1 MSDLYLSIGALSTT
15 PYYLSGLGVNIYS
28 MDELCFYLVRDSYIL
43 DSDLVDIK
51 LCDYIETQMMLPTI
65 ADKLRDL
72 IERNAAV
79 GEMVTTILEH
89 TGYCDADEIKKIR
102 QILVDNAS
110 LSFARKRK
118 LRGDNLF
125 KAGKYARAI
134 EEYQY
139 VLTNMEKDEDV
150 ELQSAIYHNIAS
162 AYAQMFLFDKVA
174 EYYKLAYE
182 TDGNQESLVLYLA
195 AMRMRMRGDDF
206 DRMVVRCGYEDH
218 LILEAQRRLAI
229 AENAE
234 LESGYEEDM
243 MKMIELRAD
252 GHTLEA
258 RRLGDEILDK
268 WKQDYRRSVDA
279 GYV

>member
-15 PYYLSGLGVNIYS
+15 PYYLSGLGLNIYS

-51 LCDYIETQMMLPTI
+51 LCDYIENQMQLPSI
-65 ADKLRDL
+65 AEKLREL
-72 IERNAAV
+72 IEKNAAV

-89 TGYCDADEIKKIR
+89 TGYCDEDEIRKIR

-110 LSFARKRK
+110 LSFAHKRK
-118 LRGDNLF
+118 MRGDNLVM
-125 KAGKYARAI
+125 AGKYARAI

-139 VLTNMEKDEDV
+139 VLSNMEKDEDP

-182 TDGNQESLVLYLA
+182 TDGNQESLILYLA
-195 AMRMRMRGDDF
+195 AMRMRMKGDDF

-218 LILEAQRRLAI
+218 LILEAQQRLAV
-229 AENAE
+229 AENSE
-234 LESGYEEDM
+234 LESGYETDM
-243 MKMIELRAD
+243 LHIIELKAD
-252 GHTLEA
+252 GHASEA
-258 RRLGDEILDK
+258 RRLSDELLDK